1 MLLYGRHQHSI
12 VKTNKQMHKKPQW
25 DTTVTSFEW
34 LSTKIL
40 MIPSKTVFGE
50 KLGLLCIYRGNAELY
65 GHSGN
70 QYAKFLPCCYCS
82 VAKSCLALLTSWTAA
97 HQASL
102 SFTISQSL
110 LKLMSIELMM
120 PFNHL
125 ILSVFSSCFQYFPA
139 SGSFPM
145 SRLFAS
151 GGQSIGP
158 SESVLPKRIFRV
170 DFL

>member
-110 LKLMSIELMM
+110 LKLMSIELVMSS
-120 PFNHL
+120 NHL
-125 ILSVFSSCFQYFPA
+125 ILLIEYLSNVRHLLSQALSHIMFIIILWDSYLCGELELQNVKRFP
-139 SGSFPM
+139 
-145 SRLFAS
+145 
-151 GGQSIGP
+151 
-158 SESVLPKRIFRV
+158 
-170 DFL
+170 